1 MPARNMD
8 AGDFVPDSV
17 TNNERG
23 LHLAEDGI
31 VELGLK
37 RGA

>member
-1 MPARNMD
+1 MD

-17 TNNERG
+17 TNNECG

-31 VELGLK
+31 VELRPN
-37 RGA
+37 RGV